1 MRNIKTF
8 MLMVGLVLIFMYVGN
23 LIGGVQGMKFAFLM
37 SLGINFFSYFFS
49 DKLVLRHYNAQE
61 VNQNTSPKLYKI
73 VEKLATAAN
82 MPMPKVYIVPDNVPN
97 AFATGRNPK
106 NAAVAATQGLLNIL
120 DDEEIEG
127 VLAHEMSHV
136 KHYDILI
143 SSIAAIFASAIGILS
158 NMARYNTSARNSNNN
173 RSNGLFMLIAIIL
186 MPIAATIIR
195 LSVSRTREY
204 KADEGAALLTKHPE
218 WLASALQKLEQYA
231 SSAQLQK
238 ANSQTAH
245 MFIINPFKGEKVD
258 FSSMFSTHP
267 STKERIERLR
277 YLHQK
282 INNL

>member
-1 MRNIKTF
+1 
-8 MLMVGLVLIFMYVGN
+8 
-23 LIGGVQGMKFAFLM
+23 
-37 SLGINFFSYFFS
+37 
-49 DKLVLRHYNAQE
+49 
-61 VNQNTSPKLYKI
+61 
-73 VEKLATAAN
+73 

-245 MFIINPFKGEKVD
+245 MFIINPFKGEKAD